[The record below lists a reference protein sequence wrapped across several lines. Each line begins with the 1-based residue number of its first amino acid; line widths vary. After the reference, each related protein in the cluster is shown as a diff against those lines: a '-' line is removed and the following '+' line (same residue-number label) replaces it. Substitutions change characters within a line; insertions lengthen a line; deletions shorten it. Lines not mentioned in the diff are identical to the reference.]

1 MTKMITGKQLPLV
14 VALVLSLFLV
24 GWLFELN
31 SQSKYYLNLTR
42 SEPLGIYQLAPCN
55 VRQLRVGDLV
65 IMDVPR
71 QTRQYVYGRRWLRR
85 GWPLLKNVGAVAGDE
100 YQVTATA
107 IAVNDAY
114 IGPVFMAD
122 SQGRALPRLRGRFQ
136 VKAGQFLPLSTHIRQ
151 SFDGRYFGA
160 VPCSL
165 IRGKALP
172 VVTF

>member
-31 SQSKYYLNLTR
+31 SQPKYYLNLTR

-122 SQGRALPRLRGRFQ
+122 FQ

-172 VVTF
+172 VLTF